1 MKELDTTAGT
11 GSFKT
16 FATTFGAAS
25 VLTDLGLNNME
36 AAASNSTDWVDELNP
51 PIKVSYDEINQ
62 RLQFT
67 VDRTVLGTGTDS
79 NFNSFTVTGNAT
91 ATSIN
96 NIGIPASDK
105 AEQTLIRG
113 GEILSTES
121 FVADGEEIQLNDKRY
136 GIKVVSYTHL
146 TLPTIYSV

>member
-1 MKELDTTAGT
+1 ATAGELAILSSAATNVEAFFEGASNVFEGSTTNFSSKKIVMREVDSTAGT

-25 VLTDLGLNNME
+25 VLTDLGLNSME

-79 NFNSFTVTGNAT
+79 NFNS
-91 ATSIN
+91 
-96 NIGIPASDK
+96 
-105 AEQTLIRG
+105 
-113 GEILSTES
+113 
-121 FVADGEEIQLNDKRY
+121 
-136 GIKVVSYTHL
+136 
-146 TLPTIYSV
+146 

>member
-1 MKELDTTAGT
+1 MREVDSTAGT

-25 VLTDLGLNNME
+25 VLTDLGLNSME
-36 AAASNSTDWVDELNP
+36 TAASNSTDWVDELNP

-91 ATSIN
+91 ATSTN
-96 NIGIPASDK
+96 NMGYLP
-105 AEQTLIRG
+105 QTKQNKLLF
-113 GEILSTES
+113 EVEKFYQPKVLSRM
-121 FVADGEEIQLNDKRY
+121 AKRFN
-136 GIKVVSYTHL
+136 
-146 TLPTIYSV
+146 